1 MVGLFLNSGLLSAMF
16 CLELQARDALKHI
29 GSKQSC
35 TKAESD
41 FKDALTDWNGTL
53 RMIEALS
60 KNIDG
65 INEASHGN
73 MEEAIRLW
81 RLALELADCAQAHF
95 NLALSY
101 ELGLG
106 IKQDL
111 EKVGP

>member
-1 MVGLFLNSGLLSAMF
+1 MF
-16 CLELQARDALKHI
+16 CFDLQVCDAVKHV
-29 GSKQSC
+29 GGEQSS

-73 MEEAIRLW
+73 MEGAIRLW
-81 RLALELADCAQAHF
+81 RLAVELADCAEAHF